1 MIARPT
7 NHSERINCV
16 CGTPVQRIG
25 EKTQKNLLKVFVVG
39 HTLYCDAVVWT
50 RTTEAGKMPQMRNRL
65 SEGDDE
71 NCTVRHVDVGRSNK
85 SDQAWSSFVFLP
97 QPLPMPCS
105 LKTPSPSSPSSPSF
119 SYSPAPRL

>member
-25 EKTQKNLLKVFVVG
+25 EKTHKNLLKVFVVG

-65 SEGDDE
+65 SEGDDD
-71 NCTVRHVDVGRSNK
+71 VRHVDVG

-105 LKTPSPSSPSSPSF
+105 LKTPSPPPPF
-119 SYSPAPRL
+119 VILLWLLTTQ